1 MRELPCTNGGVKDFA
16 VRIANHSDSLKFI
29 CSNISRAAIR
39 HGGAILIKT
48 SYLNQKNILSS
59 MDGFGV

>member
-1 MRELPCTNGGVKDFA
+1 MVGLKILLFELLTIRI
-16 VRIANHSDSLKFI
+16 VRMKFI